1 MRFGVSTHLYHDR
14 RLQRDHLAQVAAY
27 GFEAIELFATR
38 SHFDYRDEAAIDLL
52 KQWLA
57 ETGLTLNSVHAPIT
71 DLFGSGDQWSP
82 TYSNAVND
90 RERREAAV
98 RETDTALKLAE
109 RIPFDVLVVHLGTPT
124 SREAAGDNNRASAV
138 RSLEEISD
146 LAGARG
152 VRVAVEVIPNKLS
165 DAAALATM
173 LEREIDVRHAG
184 ICLDFGHAHLMGDV
198 VDAIENASEHIIATH
213 VHDNR
218 GKDDGWYS
226 FAMFSVA
233 SLSRLIALA
242 TPPTARFWMF
252 GVLPP
257 RIATTWFALR
267 WIVERLQVVRH
278 GEQVDLGREL
288 HRRVSPVAVRED
300 AELAASRRSPP
311 ACPSPPGTAVC
322 CCPASRTGCR
332 RAPPSSPDRP

>member
-71 DLFGSGDQWSP
+71 DLFGRGDQWSP

-124 SREAAGDNNRASAV
+124 SREVAGDNNRASAV
-138 RSLEEISD
+138 RSLEEISN

-184 ICLDFGHAHLMGDV
+184 ICFDFGHAHLAALFGHAFS
-198 VDAIENASEHIIATH
+198 DARPTWSTPSRTH
-213 VHDNR
+213 R
-218 GKDDGWYS
+218 S
-226 FAMFSVA
+226 TS
-233 SLSRLIALA
+233 
-242 TPPTARFWMF
+242 
-252 GVLPP
+252 
-257 RIATTWFALR
+257 
-267 WIVERLQVVRH
+267 
-278 GEQVDLGREL
+278 
-288 HRRVSPVAVRED
+288 
-300 AELAASRRSPP
+300 SRRISTTT
-311 ACPSPPGTAVC
+311 AGRMMLTSCRGWVRSTGTRRS
-322 CCPASRTGCR
+322 SRCR
-332 RAPPSSPDRP
+332 RSATWARI